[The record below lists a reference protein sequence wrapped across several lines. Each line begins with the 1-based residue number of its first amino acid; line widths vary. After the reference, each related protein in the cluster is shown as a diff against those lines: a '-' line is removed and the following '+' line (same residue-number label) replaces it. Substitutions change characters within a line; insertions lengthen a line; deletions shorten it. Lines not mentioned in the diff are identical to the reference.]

1 MDVDEPLQFVFL
13 TLLFFKFGKFGP
25 FAIKTPEAQSRYY
38 YDTKFISAIF
48 FIHLL
53 IVTIIAWPVFRCV

>member
-1 MDVDEPLQFVFL
+1 MDMDEPLQFVFL

-48 FIHLL
+48 LFIYS
-53 IVTIIAWPVFRCV
+53 